1 MEMDEIIERVNYYTR
16 LSKKRELTDEEKA
29 DREIFR
35 KLYLEK
41 FKAQVKGHLENIEI
55 VDKKQ
60 LN

>member
-1 MEMDEIIERVNYYTR
+1 M
-16 LSKKRELTDEEKA
+16 KKKL
-29 DREIFR
+29 IVFR